1 MTESLF
7 SSLATNNNPEYPP
20 QRVYWREPTA
30 LAGAPMQS
38 YIPEPRNANVPRYHQ
53 PEPTSADVPPYHQ
66 PEQRSADVPPYN
78 QPEPRQNYYP
88 SFQRNRDNS
97 GNSQRRYNQHSFGTF

>member
-38 YIPEPRNANVPRYHQ
+38 YIPEPR
-53 PEPTSADVPPYHQ
+53 SADVPAYNQ
-66 PEQRSADVPPYN
+66 PEHRSADAPPYN

-97 GNSQRRYNQHSFGTF
+97 GSSQRSYNQHSFGTF